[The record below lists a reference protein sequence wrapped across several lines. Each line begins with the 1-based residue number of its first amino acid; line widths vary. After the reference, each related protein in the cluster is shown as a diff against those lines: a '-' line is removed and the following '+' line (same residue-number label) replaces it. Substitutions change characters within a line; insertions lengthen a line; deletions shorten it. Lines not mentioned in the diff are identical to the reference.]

1 MVHKRFLL
9 AATAIACSLSA
20 SPSFAQEIADAT
32 PGSQRIGDSSGEI
45 VVTARKREES
55 SLKVPVIAN
64 VLTAAKLA
72 EFQVTTLEDVT
83 KSAPGF
89 VIGQSVLENGMQVSI
104 RGVGTTS
111 LDPGIDQSVSL
122 VIDGVQF
129 TQGNAYS
136 SGLFDMQQ
144 VEVLKGPQALFFG
157 KNSPGGV
164 VSIRTADPGDKLEAI
179 ARAGYEFEDGRT
191 RLEGSLSGP
200 VTDTLGLRL
209 AAAYTHSAG
218 DYFDNQ
224 SVIAQGVG
232 AQQPGSHFGKGHG
245 VYLRGTAVYK
255 PASNFSAR
263 LKLNY
268 TDEKYN
274 GGGAF
279 QLTGCPDGFTNY
291 LPSIG
296 IPVPSFYS
304 AKEDCKANHTVDIA
318 YMDPAAFDGLPN
330 GGVPYTRIRQAFGS
344 LEMNYELHPHLTLT
358 SVTGYYDI
366 KSKSMINGSYFGA
379 YSDFAAIK
387 DYHRHD
393 LTEEVRL
400 ASDFTSPLN
409 FLAGGFYQSGN
420 VFDGAQ
426 LKGDTLLGFPAQ
438 ILAGTFDIH
447 IRSLS
452 AFAQA
457 RFKFT
462 PELELSAGARYT
474 DEKRSVDMTTQ
485 YGGADLVPTAPK
497 LHSKNWSPEVT
508 LTYEPTDDVT
518 LFGSFKQAYKSGSY
532 NIVQPIFPGT
542 NNSYGDEK
550 IKGGEVGIKTRLAD
564 RQLYV
569 NLAGYYYDYT
579 GLQVGI
585 NEPAVNGIPTLSTL
599 NAGSARIYGID
610 FDFNF
615 HPASVPGLSLYAA
628 ANWNVAK
635 FTSFV
640 GAPCAGGQTAAQ
652 GCDLTPRT
660 LNPTPGSSD
669 AIAVEIGNYFTGSDG
684 SKFQYAAQDLTGTP
698 LSRAPKWQLTGGV
711 DYDLPLGHDTLKL
724 GLSAQ
729 YSSRYDT
736 NLGTR
741 ADYFQP
747 AFAKFNSSIT
757 LVGPEDH
764 WELAFIGNNLT
775 DKLTTGTCFNANY
788 AGGILFPGEMHG
800 GPTQGP
806 AGSDEV
812 YCSYSQ
818 GRELWLRVTMK
829 G

>member
-1 MVHKRFLL
+1 MINKHLLL
-9 AATAIACSLSA
+9 AATGLAWSLTA
-20 SPSFAQEIADAT
+20 VPSIAQEIADAAPT
-32 PGSQRIGDSSGEI
+32 RPNMADSGEI
-45 VVTARKREES
+45 VVTARKRQES
-55 SLKVPVIAN
+55 SIKVPVIAD
-64 VLTAAKLA
+64 VLTTAKLDQ
-72 EFQVTTLEDVT
+72 FQVTTLEDVT

-144 VEVLKGPQALFFG
+144 IEVLKGPQALFFG

-164 VSIRTADPGDKLEAI
+164 VSIRTADPGDKLEAV
-179 ARAGYEFEDGRT
+179 ARGGYEFEDGRT
-191 RLEGSLSGP
+191 RLEGTLSGP
-200 VTDTLGLRL
+200 ATDTLGLRL

-218 DYFDNQ
+218 DYFENQ

-245 VYLRGTAVYK
+245 VYVRGTAVFK

-304 AKEDCKANHTVDIA
+304 PKEDCKANRTVDIA
-318 YMDPAAFDGLPN
+318 YMDPAAFGGLPN
-330 GGVPYTRIRQAFGS
+330 NGVPYTAIRQAFGS
-344 LEMNYELHPHLTLT
+344 LELNYELRPHLTLT
-358 SVTGYYDI
+358 SVTGYYDL

-379 YSDFAAIK
+379 YADFVAVK
-387 DYHRHD
+387 DFHRHD
-393 LTEEVRL
+393 VTEELRL
-400 ASDFTSPLN
+400 ASDFTGPFN
-409 FLAGGFYQSGN
+409 FLAGGFYQGGN
-420 VFDGAQ
+420 VFDGATLQ
-426 LKGDTLLGFPAQ
+426 GDTLIGFPAQ

-447 IRSLS
+447 IDSFS
-452 AFAQA
+452 GFAQG

-462 PELELSAGARYT
+462 PQLELSAGVRYT
-474 DEKRSVDMTTQ
+474 DEKRSIDMTTVFD
-485 YGGADLVPTAPK
+485 GATLVPTAPEI
-497 LHSKNWSPEVT
+497 HSKNWSPEVT
-508 LTYEPTDDVT
+508 LTWTPTDDLT

-542 NNSYGDEK
+542 DNSYGDEK
-550 IKGGEVGIKTRLAD
+550 IRGGEIGIKSRLAD

-599 NAGSARIYGID
+599 NAGSARIYGVD
-610 FDFNF
+610 FDFNY
-615 HPASVPGLSLYAA
+615 HPASVPGLSIYAA
-628 ANWNVAK
+628 ANWNKAK

-640 GAPCAGGQTAAQ
+640 GAPCAGGQTASE
-652 GCDLTPRT
+652 GCDLTPRV
-660 LNPTPGSSD
+660 LDPSNGSD
-669 AIAVEIGNYFTGSDG
+669 AIALASGNYFTSATGA
-684 SKFQYAAQDLTGTP
+684 KFQYAAQDLTGTP
-698 LSRAPKWQLTGGV
+698 LSRAPEWQLTGGV
-711 DYDLPLGHDTLKL
+711 DYDLPLGRDTLKL
-724 GLSAQ
+724 GVSAQ

-747 AFAKFNSSIT
+747 AFAKFNANVT

-800 GPTQGP
+800 GPAKGP